1 MEGSRQ
7 GVRSKPRKSS
17 NMDSKKEGLQ
27 QEASS
32 ASQNAV
38 KNSSKVRNGNCQL
51 TELTVADSVGS
62 VHFQI
67 VPWSCLYFSRSIG
80 PLLCSRC

>member
-1 MEGSRQ
+1 M
-7 GVRSKPRKSS
+7 RSKPRKSS

-38 KNSSKVRNGNCQL
+38 KNPSKVRNGNCQL
-51 TELTVADSVGS
+51 TEWCPIRRPVSVMIQKASFCG
-62 VHFQI
+62 FRMKK
-67 VPWSCLYFSRSIG
+67 PD
-80 PLLCSRC
+80 